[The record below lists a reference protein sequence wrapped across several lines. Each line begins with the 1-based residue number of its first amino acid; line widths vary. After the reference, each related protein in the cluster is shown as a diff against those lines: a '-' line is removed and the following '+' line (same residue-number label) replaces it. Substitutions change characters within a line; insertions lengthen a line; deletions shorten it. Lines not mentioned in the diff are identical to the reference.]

1 LLWPDLLRSNG
12 GTVTI
17 APQIDAGLQAQ
28 LELARQV
35 QLRLLPDRRCCLSNW
50 EVAFSYESAGFVSG
64 DYVDLIPAGPDA
76 FYFALGDVS
85 GKGVGASM
93 LMSHLHATLRTL
105 LPSNRT
111 IEEVVTTA
119 SSTFCQSA
127 LPAQFATLV
136 LGMADRSGNVELVNA
151 GHNPVLL
158 VEGAKVEIIAAA
170 SLPLGMFCSTDFT
183 SVKRSVSPESTLFL
197 YSDGITE
204 STNKTGNEFDLDRL
218 AETLLQSRNRLPSE
232 LVETI
237 QRTIIGF
244 TDGAQ
249 PSDDRTML
257 ALRWSPEGI

>member
-1 LLWPDLLRSNG
+1 LLRPDLLRSNG
-12 GTVTI
+12 GTVTV
-17 APQIDAGLQAQ
+17 ASQVDAGLQAQ

-35 QLRLLPDRRCCLSNW
+35 QLRLLPDRSCCLSGW
-50 EVAFSYESAGFVSG
+50 EVAFSYEPAGFVSG
-64 DYVDLIPAGPDA
+64 DYVDLIPAGADA

-85 GKGVGASM
+85 GKGVAASM

-136 LGMADRSGNVELVNA
+136 LGKADRSGNVELVNA

-158 VEGAKVEIIAAA
+158 LEDGEVEIIAAA
-170 SLPLGMFCSTDFT
+170 SLPLGMFCATEFQSI
-183 SVKRSVSPESTLFL
+183 KRRVAPGSTLFL

-204 STNKTGNEFDLDRL
+204 STDEAENEFDQNRL
-218 AETLLQSRNRLPSE
+218 AEAFLQSGKLPPSAV
-232 LVETI
+232 LETI
-237 QRTIIGF
+237 QRTIVGY
-244 TDGAQ
+244 TKGAHA
-249 PSDDRTML
+249 SDDRTML
-257 ALRWSPEGI
+257 ALRWPPKGI

>member
-1 LLWPDLLRSNG
+1 MLWPDLLRSNG

-17 APQIDAGLQAQ
+17 APQIDVGLQAQ

-35 QLRLLPDRRCCLSNW
+35 QLRLLPDRRCCLSDW

-64 DYVDLIPAGPDA
+64 DYVDLIPAGADA

-85 GKGVGASM
+85 GKGVAASM

-111 IEEVVTTA
+111 IEEVVTIA

-136 LGMADRSGNVELVNA
+136 LGKADRSGNVELVNA

-158 VEGAKVEIIAAA
+158 VEGAEVEVIGAA
-170 SLPLGMFCSTDFT
+170 SLPLGMFCSTEFA
-183 SVKRSVSPESTLFL
+183 SVRRRVSPESTLFL

-204 STNKTGNEFDLDRL
+204 STNESGNEFDQNRL
-218 AETLLQSRNRLPSE
+218 SKTLLQSRNLPPTAV
-232 LVETI
+232 VETI
-237 QRTIIGF
+237 QRTIGRY
-244 TDGAQ
+244 TNGAQ

-257 ALRWSPEGI
+257 ALRWSPKGI